1 MERAGVSVC
10 RGCGGP
16 GISPLT
22 IAAESAS
29 LGADED
35 VPPIPVAAEEDRRR
49 PMRALR
55 REAEALHH
63 PVRFVPDQQ
72 PGAVSATG
80 RHPALA
86 QGQAGPAPKNPA
98 ANPGSREELR
108 PGGGAVPAGTGAGL
122 LEGRAA

>member
-35 VPPIPVAAEEDRRR
+35 VPPIPMAAEADRRG

-55 REAEALHH
+55 FEAKALHH
-63 PVRFVPDQQ
+63 LVRCLPDQQ
-72 PGAVSATG
+72 PGAATATV
-80 RHPALA
+80 RH
-86 QGQAGPAPKNPA
+86 A
-98 ANPGSREELR
+98 AV
-108 PGGGAVPAGTGAGL
+108 A
-122 LEGRAA
+122 